1 MRAKVATVRP
11 SFGWGS
17 FSLEELLEIAA
28 KPQSRSDR
36 RCDEHNGNNEA
47 FWQKLGYDR
56 RPDDWEERYAAIRAK
71 RQQAGRLEYETNH
84 AVSRS
89 PEQKSASVRD
99 TVKVIEATKEVFAP
113 QAQVMIAGSRA
124 KKTDLA
130 TSDQDYYIA
139 WETPVTL
146 QNREDLQ
153 EELEKRFL
161 GAVEVTK
168 HGTLRVPGESGQ
180 LCITFAR
187 AIFYDESFE
196 ERARLDKDAFKHN
209 RPAQQAVRAVKLKLQ
224 DAGIKVKGHT
234 LERAV
239 LTVQEEHPDA
249 SFYDLAK
256 ETLDALGL
264 RDVFC

>member
-56 RPDDWEERYAAIRAK
+56 RPDDWEERYAAIR
-71 RQQAGRLEYETNH
+71 
-84 AVSRS
+84 
-89 PEQKSASVRD
+89 
-99 TVKVIEATKEVFAP
+99 
-113 QAQVMIAGSRA
+113 VMIAGSRA

-146 QNREDLQ
+146 QTREDLQ

>member
-1 MRAKVATVRP
+1 MLPFVQSGSKQVVLSMRPIMRYPDHP
-11 SFGWGS
+11 SRRV
-17 FSLEELLEIAA
+17 
-28 KPQSRSDR
+28 PQS
-36 RCDEHNGNNEA
+36 G
-47 FWQKLGYDR
+47 
-56 RPDDWEERYAAIRAK
+56 
-71 RQQAGRLEYETNH
+71 
-84 AVSRS
+84 
-89 PEQKSASVRD
+89 
-99 TVKVIEATKEVFAP
+99 TVKVTEATKEVFAP

-196 ERARLDKDAFKHN
+196 ASAMSLKRPQVGGCIAWFPMKERARLDKDAFKHN
-209 RPAQQAVRAVKLKLQ
+209 RPAQQAVRASWQTPLS
-224 DAGIKVKGHT
+224 
-234 LERAV
+234 ERIICEPA
-239 LTVQEEHPDA
+239 
-249 SFYDLAK
+249 
-256 ETLDALGL
+256 ETPSPATCGPRL
-264 RDVFC
+264 

>member
-89 PEQKSASVRD
+89 PEQKSASV
-99 TVKVIEATKEVFAP
+99 
-113 QAQVMIAGSRA
+113 MIAGSRA

-146 QNREDLQ
+146 QTREDLQ